1 MTPAEKKVE
10 YYFVALREQLKE
22 KALAE
27 AVVDLNYLYRKEI
40 GTWALLK
47 GSLDKRGLKPQ
58 QRLLL
63 DVLFEASTADTLA
76 KAAARLKEFPLW

>member
-1 MTPAEKKVE
+1 MTPAEKMAE
-10 YYFVALREQLKE
+10 YYFIALKEQLE
-22 KALAE
+22 QKAFAE
-27 AVVDLNYLYRKEI
+27 AVVDLNYLYRKQV

-47 GSLDKRGLKPQ
+47 GSLDKRGFKPQ